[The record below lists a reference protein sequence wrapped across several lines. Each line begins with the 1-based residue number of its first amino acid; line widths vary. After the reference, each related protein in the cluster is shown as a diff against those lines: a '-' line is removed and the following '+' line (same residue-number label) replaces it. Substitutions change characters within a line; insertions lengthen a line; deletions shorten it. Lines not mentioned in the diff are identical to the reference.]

1 MATKKTTGSRKR
13 REKKNIERGA
23 HTFVSLSVFYFLSN
37 PALLIQ
43 GQPLPDLQR

>member
-23 HTFVSLSVFYFLSN
+23 AHIHDEPYVYSRT
-37 PALLIQ
+37 
-43 GQPLPDLQR
+43 